1 MNSTQLKQIINK
13 NKSLIFIF
21 GALLVEGFLILIS
34 LRLVENYLTQ
44 KEYSDLTLYYSIIS
58 IVSFGLFAGL
68 EQTRQS
74 NNSKKFNIYNSLRF
88 SIISL
93 LFILPF
99 LFYIF
104 QNTGLKNTFI
114 IFANIYALSYS
125 IQFEIF
131 GFTSFTNKFK
141 SYGYLKIIDG
151 LMKVILVIVL
161 GYRFSSLDSFIVGYS
176 IAPTLALII
185 FTLKNKI
192 KIKISQNDKEKISS
206 YVNLTIQNFICIFYL
221 YGLPIAESLKNK
233 DTVFI
238 STDIFFA
245 QAYAQILQFCL
256 APIQF
261 LYLPKLTRELS
272 NKPNFSMRKIFEGS
286 LLALLISIFYLI
298 FSYVIG
304 NDIIKL
310 VFFNEYSL
318 SKQNTFFVSLISVII
333 LLTKTSAFYLIVL
346 RKTKY
351 IAYSLLIGFIFFVII
366 FNLLDIQTIY
376 MFIMSCTVSLVIIF
390 FTNLQLIKND

>member
-1 MNSTQLKQIINK
+1 MNLTQLKQIINK
-13 NKSLIFIF
+13 NKSLVFIF
-21 GALLVEGFLILIS
+21 GALLIEGLLILIS
-34 LRLVENYLTQ
+34 LRIVKNYLTAQ
-44 KEYSDLTLYYSIIS
+44 EYSDLTLYYSIIS

-104 QNTGLKNTFI
+104 QNTGLNNTFI
-114 IFANIYALSYS
+114 LFAIIYALSYS

-131 GFTSFTNKFK
+131 GFTSFSNKFK
-141 SYGYLKIIDG
+141 SYSYLKVIDG
-151 LMKVILVIVL
+151 LMKVVCVIVL
-161 GYRFSSLDSFIVGYS
+161 GYSFNSLDSFIIGLS
-176 IAPTLALII
+176 IAPSFALII
-185 FTLKNKI
+185 FILKNNI
-192 KIKISQNDKEKISS
+192 KIKISENDKEKISS
-206 YVNLTIQNFICIFYL
+206 YINLTIQNFICIFYL
-221 YGLPIAESLKNK
+221 YGLPLTESLKNK
-233 DTVFI
+233 DAVFI

-261 LYLPKLTRELS
+261 LYLPKLTKE
-272 NKPNFSMRKIFEGS
+272 FSEKSSFNIKKIFEGS
-286 LLALLISIFYLI
+286 LLALLISSIYLI

-304 NDIIKL
+304 NDLIKL
-310 VFFNEYSL
+310 VFFNDYSL
-318 SKQNTFFVSLISVII
+318 SKEDTFLVSLISVII
-333 LLTKTSAFYLIVL
+333 LLTKTSAFYLIVS

-351 IAYSLLIGFIFFVII
+351 IAIILLIGFVFFVII
-366 FNLLDIQTIY
+366 FYLFNFQTIY
-376 MFIMSCTVSLVIIF
+376 IFIMSCTVSLVIIF